1 MRWQAHDVH
10 LEIYTDSDWAGDHI
24 TRKSFTGG
32 AIFNGSHLIKT
43 ISKQQAVVAL
53 SSAEA
58 ELYAACKVTTEGLG
72 VQSYLR
78 DLGRRR
84 TAKVHTDSSAALALT
99 DKRGL
104 GKAKHIDVQHLW
116 LQDAVRDGRV
126 TCYKVAGHLNP
137 ADLMTKGLDGER
149 ISFLMGL
156 CGFTYG

>member
-1 MRWQAHDVH
+1 MRWQAPNVH
-10 LEIYTDSDWAGDHI
+10 LEIFTDSDWAGDGV

-32 AIFNGSHLIKT
+32 AIFNGAHLIKT

-58 ELYAACKVTTEGLG
+58 ELYAACMVTAEGLG

-84 TAKVHTDSSAALALT
+84 MAKVHTDSSAALALT

-104 GKAKHIDVQHLW
+104 GKAKHIEVQHLW
-116 LQDAVRDGRV
+116 LQCAVRDGRI
-126 TCYKVAGHLNP
+126 TCHKVAGHLKP
-137 ADLMTKGLDGER
+137 ADLMTKGLEAER
-149 ISFLMGL
+149 ISA
-156 CGFTYG
+156 